1 MMKDEILEKLRN
13 DEHYYGDYIFSVNIF
28 VNA

>member
-1 MMKDEILEKLRN
+1 MMKDEILEKLRD

>member
-1 MMKDEILEKLRN
+1 MTKDEILEKLRN